1 LTKRK
6 FVYNFTTK
14 LQLEATRKFSGR
26 WVDASIHS
34 CGRRAEP
41 PGVPGEDGAKENA
54 DVEYKYTLI
63 NTHMNS
69 SVSATPMY

>member
-1 LTKRK
+1 M
-6 FVYNFTTK
+6 
-14 LQLEATRKFSGR
+14 
-26 WVDASIHS
+26 DASIHS
-34 CGRRAEP
+34 CGRRAKP